1 MVVLALVVFPINILA
16 ALAAFPPLAA
26 LAAPLA
32 TPAVAADIAKVPA
45 IDPFILKAPASVVG
59 EAEKPGLILGLP
71 QLVGRRL
78 LIRLKFYQE

>member
-45 IDPFILKAPASVVG
+45 IDPFILKAPAIPLSSVNVDFL
-59 EAEKPGLILGLP
+59 AKSLS
-71 QLVGRRL
+71 
-78 LIRLKFYQE
+78 

>member
-26 LAAPLA
+26 KPAPLA

-45 IDPFILKAPASVVG
+45 IDPFILKAPAIPLSSVNVDFL
-59 EAEKPGLILGLP
+59 AKSLS
-71 QLVGRRL
+71 
-78 LIRLKFYQE
+78 